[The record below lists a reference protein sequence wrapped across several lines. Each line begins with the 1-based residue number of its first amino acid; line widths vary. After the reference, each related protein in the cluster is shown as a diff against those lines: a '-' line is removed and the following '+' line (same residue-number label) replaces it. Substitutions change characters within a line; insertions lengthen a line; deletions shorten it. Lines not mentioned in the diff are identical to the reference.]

1 MYKMDDNSLMHVNF
15 VYGGCAMPFLGQQ
28 PVVNIIE
35 QFLMK
40 KKQMKRKLPFHSNI
54 TLSLSAKIRLYA
66 EGK

>member
-35 QFLMK
+35 QFLIK
-40 KKQMKRKLPFHSNI
+40 KMQMK
-54 TLSLSAKIRLYA
+54 SLVQKIAFSFKYN
-66 EGK
+66 

>member
-1 MYKMDDNSLMHVNF
+1 MHVNF
-15 VYGGCAMPFLGQQ
+15 VFGGCAMPFLGQQ

-35 QFLMK
+35 QFLIK
-40 KKQMKRKLPFHSNI
+40 KSKGKVLFRKLPFHSNI